1 MTVSRGHS
9 PMTRRTALGAIAI
22 GAVGVTAAACSTGNS
37 GDTASDAAASKS
49 AEPSAGITFSP
60 ALDANANPSPTAQFS
75 VKVSK
80 GQLNPD
86 VKLTNARGTVVTG
99 ALSEDRTTYT
109 IGEPLGYGNTYTWS
123 GTAIGDDRKT
133 VPIQGTFTTLT
144 PQEQAN
150 VVVNI
155 ADGQEVGIAAPL
167 ILKFDSTVTDK
178 KAVEKALTVT
188 TTPETE
194 GSWAWL
200 PEDNGSRAH
209 WRSKEYFAPGTKVSM
224 VAKLYGLDHGDGVYG
239 AADVTSDFVIGRAQ
253 IVKADATSFKI
264 DVMQGSNVLMT
275 LPCSYGS
282 GDLDRNVTRSG
293 IHVVS
298 EKHEDFYMS
307 NPAAGYFNV
316 RERFAVRISNNG
328 EFIHANPETTG
339 VQGSSNVTNGCINLS
354 LDNAQQY
361 FNVAIYGDP
370 VEVTNTRI
378 PLSEADG
385 DIYDWTFSWDDWK
398 SMSALKGEV
407 SSSTAPATPS
417 NAPQLSGIPSTS
429 QTPARQGPTG

>member
-1 MTVSRGHS
+1 MIDSRD
-9 PMTRRTALGAIAI
+9 PVRLTRRGALAALAV
-22 GAVGVTAAACSTGNS
+22 GAVGVTAAACSKSDNGGSSTG
-37 GDTASDAAASKS
+37 AAASES
-49 AEPSAGITFSP
+49 AEPTAEISYLPKS
-60 ALDANANPSPTAQFS
+60 DSDANPSPTAEFA

-99 ALSEDRTTYT
+99 ALSEDRSTYT
-109 IGEPLGYGNTYTWS
+109 VTEPLGYGGTYTWS
-123 GTAIGDDRKT
+123 GSAIGEDRKV
-133 VPIQGTFTTLT
+133 VPIEGTVTTLT
-144 PQEQAN
+144 PQEQVN

-155 ADGQEVGIAAPL
+155 ADGQEVGIAVPL
-167 ILKFDSTVTDK
+167 ILKFDSTVSDK
-178 KAVEKALTVT
+178 KAVERALTVT
-188 TTPETE
+188 TTPPTE

-224 VAKLYGLDHGDGVYG
+224 RAKLYGLNHGDGAYG
-239 AADVTSDFVIGRAQ
+239 AADVTSDFVIGRSQ

-307 NPAAGYFNV
+307 NPAAGYFNI

-398 SMSALKGEV
+398 AMSALEGEV
-407 SSSTAPATPS
+407 TSSTAPATPS
-417 NAPQLSGIPSTS
+417 NAPQLSGIST
-429 QTPARQGPTG
+429 TPPAPARQGPTG

>member
-1 MTVSRGHS
+1 MTATSRAQ
-9 PMTRRTALGAIAI
+9 MTRRGALAAL
-22 GAVGVTAAACSTGNS
+22 AVGAAGVAAAACSTGDKGS
-37 GDTASDAAASKS
+37 TTGAAASKS
-49 AEPSAGITFSP
+49 AEPTAQLVFTP
-60 ALDANANPSPTAQFS
+60 ALDDKDAPSPTATFS
-75 VKVSK
+75 VKVDK

-86 VKLTNARGTVVTG
+86 VKLTNTRGTVVTG
-99 ALSEDRTTYT
+99 SLSEDRTTYT
-109 IGEPLGYGNTYTWS
+109 IDEPLGYGNTYTWS

-133 VPIQGTFTTLT
+133 IPVQGSFTTLN
-144 PQEQAN
+144 PEQQIN
-150 VVVNI
+150 VVINI
-155 ADGQEVGIAAPL
+155 ADGQDVGIAAPL

-188 TTPETE
+188 TTPATE

-209 WRSKEYFAPGTKVSM
+209 WRSKDYFAPGTKVAM
-224 VAKLYGLDHGDGVYG
+224 VGKLYGLDHGDGAYG
-239 AADVTSDFVIGRAQ
+239 AADVTSNFTIGRSQ

-264 DVMQGSNVLMT
+264 DVVRDGSVLMT

-307 NPAAGYFNV
+307 NPAAGYFNIH
-316 RERFAVRISNNG
+316 ERFAVRISNNG

-354 LDNAQQY
+354 LENAQRY
-361 FNVAIYGDP
+361 FNTAIYGDP

-378 PLSEADG
+378 QLSAADG
-385 DIYDWTFSWDDWK
+385 DIYDWTVSWDDWK
-398 SMSALKGEV
+398 SMSALQGEV
-407 SSSTAPATPS
+407 TESSAPATPS
-417 NAPQLSGIPSTS
+417 GAPQLSGISTT
-429 QTPARQGPTG
+429 TPQPATQGPTG

>member
-1 MTVSRGHS
+1 MIDNLDPARL
-9 PMTRRTALGAIAI
+9 TRRGALAALAL
-22 GAVGVTAAACSTGNS
+22 GAVGVTAAACSRS
-37 GDTASDAAASKS
+37 DDDDTATGPAASENAAPT
-49 AEPSAGITFSP
+49 AEISYLPR
-60 ALDANANPSPTAQFS
+60 LDPDANPSPTAQFAVS
-75 VKVSK
+75 VSK
-80 GQLNPD
+80 GRLNPD
-86 VKLTNARGTVVTG
+86 VKLTNARGNVVNG
-99 ALSEDRTTYT
+99 ALSEDRSTFT
-109 IGEPLGYGNTYTWS
+109 ITEPLGYGGTYTWS
-123 GTAIGDDRKT
+123 GSAIGEDRKVVPVEGT
-133 VPIQGTFTTLT
+133 VTTLT
-144 PQEQAN
+144 PQEQIN

-167 ILKFDSTVTDK
+167 ILKFDSTVSDK
-178 KAVEKALTVT
+178 KAVERALTVR
-188 TTPETE
+188 TTPPTT

-209 WRSKEYFAPGTKVSM
+209 WRSKEYFVPGTKVSM
-224 VAKLYGLDHGDGVYG
+224 RAKLYGLDHGDGAYG
-239 AADVTSDFVIGRAQ
+239 AADVTSDFVIGRSQ

-264 DVMQGSNVLMT
+264 DVMQGSAVLMT

-361 FNVAIYGDP
+361 FNVALYGDP

-398 SMSALKGEV
+398 SMSALDGEV
-407 SSSTAPATPS
+407 TSSTAPATPS
-417 NAPQLSGIPSTS
+417 NAPQLSGIST
-429 QTPARQGPTG
+429 TPPVPARQGPTG